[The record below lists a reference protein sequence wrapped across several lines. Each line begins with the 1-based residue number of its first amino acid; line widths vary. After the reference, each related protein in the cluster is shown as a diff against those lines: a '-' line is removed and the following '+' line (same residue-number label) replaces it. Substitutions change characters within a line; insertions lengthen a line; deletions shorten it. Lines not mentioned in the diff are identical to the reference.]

1 MSLIDDEI
9 TWNIIGGNGFCSFKY
24 FSKNQYFCKND
35 LNITGFCSKQSC
47 PLSNSKYATVI
58 EKNGEIYLYIKD
70 RLNLR
75 FPDKLWKKFILS
87 RNFMKS
93 LQELDLILNFWP
105 KFFVHKTKYK
115 LTKLHQILIRRKI
128 NNIRNKYIFTGKKK
142 KKILNKI
149 QESKII
155 ENIKFENLIEKELLY
170 RFNLGMYGN
179 LYSKKPIQIWKSN
192 SLKIQNSITEI
203 KKTKF
208 VKKIAIPV

>member
-1 MSLIDDEI
+1 MSLLGDEI
-9 TWNIIGGNGFCSFKY
+9 TWNIIGRKGFCSFKY

-70 RLNLR
+70 RLDLR

-192 SLKIQNSITEI
+192 SLKIQNSNTEI

>member
-1 MSLIDDEI
+1 MSLLGDEI
-9 TWNIIGGNGFCSFKY
+9 TWNIIGRKGFCSFKY

-192 SLKIQNSITEI
+192 SLKIQNSNTEI